1 MGESVAP
8 PSAETSWATA
18 LSTDSFYEQDAP
30 QNQYWGKKITCDQ
43 DVLPTHRKEPYP
55 LEFRKNLVLQ
65 LFPTGSGVPALK
77 WALGGVQRIS
87 CVFPP
92 GNSNTRQHRI

>member
-18 LSTDSFYEQDAP
+18 LSTDSSYEQDAP

-43 DVLPTHRKEPYP
+43 NVVPTHRKEPYP
-55 LEFRKNLVLQ
+55 LEFRKSLVLQ
-65 LFPTGSGVPALK
+65 LFPNGSGVPVLK
-77 WALGGVQRIS
+77 WPFGGVLK
-87 CVFPP
+87 
-92 GNSNTRQHRI
+92 NSSIFRLGSSDTRQHRI